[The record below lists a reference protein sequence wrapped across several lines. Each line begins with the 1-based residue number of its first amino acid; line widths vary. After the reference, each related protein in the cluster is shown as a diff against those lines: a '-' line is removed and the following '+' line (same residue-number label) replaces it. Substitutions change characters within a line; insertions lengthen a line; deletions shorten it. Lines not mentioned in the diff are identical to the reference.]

1 MGIKALTREEI
12 EQLAELLGIEIPSLL
27 VKLKIEIDEDGLVK
41 YELEGYGEQ

>member
-1 MGIKALTREEI
+1 MGMKALTREEI
-12 EQLAELLGIEIPSLL
+12 GQLAELLGIEIPSLL

>member
-1 MGIKALTREEI
+1 MGMKPLTREEI

>member
-1 MGIKALTREEI
+1 MGIMALTREEI

>member
-1 MGIKALTREEI
+1 MGMKALTREEI
-12 EQLAELLGIEIPSLL
+12 EKLAELLGIEIPSLL

>member
-1 MGIKALTREEI
+1 MGMKALTREEI